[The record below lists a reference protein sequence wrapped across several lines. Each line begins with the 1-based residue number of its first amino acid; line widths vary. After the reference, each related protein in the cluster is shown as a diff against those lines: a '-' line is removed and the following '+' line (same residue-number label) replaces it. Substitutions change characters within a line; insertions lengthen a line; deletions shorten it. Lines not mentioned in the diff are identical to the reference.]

1 MVDAGQV
8 QYIVQQVLGDV
19 LTVSEVRTLVQK
31 GEAVG
36 AASTCSNLLS
46 STLIY
51 THLHSSS
58 TLIYTDLLSDIIRDL
73 LKLNSVP

>member
-1 MVDAGQV
+1 MGDVEDRGVVDAGQV

-36 AASTCSNLLS
+36 AASTFCVCVNLNFYTFLS
-46 STLIY
+46 GNLVVV
-51 THLHSSS
+51 
-58 TLIYTDLLSDIIRDL
+58 
-73 LKLNSVP
+73 N

>member
-1 MVDAGQV
+1 MPPLTALENAFKVGDVEDRGVVDAGQV

-36 AASTCSNLLS
+36 AASTCSNLHS

-51 THLHSSS
+51 THRL
-58 TLIYTDLLSDIIRDL
+58 Y
-73 LKLNSVP
+73 

>member
-1 MVDAGQV
+1 VDAAQV

-36 AASTCSNLLS
+36 AASAYLLFVF
-46 STLIY
+46 IVK
-51 THLHSSS
+51 
-58 TLIYTDLLSDIIRDL
+58 SDAL
-73 LKLNSVP
+73 V